1 MRNLSVKEQG
11 DKAYLVEHNASGD
24 KIDMTIPL
32 PSSGTTPE
40 DVSKLQEDIN
50 KIQSKLEEQ
59 ESANNDGRIN
69 TDKEVHDFLEGYG
82 ENEKLADKIGDN
94 MTDEDILDTF
104 GYKPGD
110 IDFDNE

>member
-1 MRNLSVKEQG
+1 MGIRNIFGILGLAKFKYKHDDGS
-11 DKAYLVEHNASGD
+11 
-24 KIDMTIPL
+24 
-32 PSSGTTPE
+32 E
-40 DVSKLQEDIN
+40 DVSQLQEDVS
-50 KIQSKLEEQ
+50 KIQSKLKEQ
-59 ESANNDGRIN
+59 ESVNDDGRIN

>member
-11 DKAYLVEHNASGD
+11 DKASLVEHKASGD
-24 KIDMTIPL
+24 EIDMTIPL

>member
-11 DKAYLVEHNASGD
+11 DKAYLVEHKGS
-24 KIDMTIPL
+24 KEEVVMTMPL

-40 DVSKLQEDIN
+40 DISKLQEDVNQIRA
-50 KIQSKLEEQ
+50 KLEEQ
-59 ESANNDGRIN
+59 ESVNNDGIIN
-69 TDKEVHDFLEGYG
+69 TDKEVHDFLEGYSD
-82 ENEKLADKIGDN
+82 NEKLDDKIGDY

-110 IDFDNE
+110 IDFDEE